1 VYSFCN
7 FSGII
12 EEKIIVIKNQAIIA
26 IVKGWIA
33 QFKVNVKPITFA
45 FFLMF
50 NSSEY
55 FTFSIIGYI
64 IIKSTTAI
72 GSETFANSISDKKVD
87 REGKKYPSKVPDT
100 IQIATHIER
109 YLLNTSSSFL

>member
-1 VYSFCN
+1 M
-7 FSGII
+7 I
-12 EEKIIVIKNQAIIA
+12 EEKITAINNQAIKA
-26 IVKGWIA
+26 ITKGWMA
-33 QFKVNVKPITFA
+33 QFMVNVKAITFA

-64 IIKSTTAI
+64 IIKSTIAI
-72 GSETFANSISDKKVD
+72 GNETFANSISDKEID
-87 REGKKYPSKVPDT
+87 SEGKKYPSKVPDI

-109 YLLNTSSSFL
+109 YLLNTSSSF